1 MKRHIASVIV
11 LLALAYFAAPVFA
24 QHRFDVTIEG
34 PWILYEVKKFD
45 GTNSMLV
52 AIAPDVPGHHHPA
65 ITTGDGIPI
74 DVYGVYCVAFL
85 DGSGNDGSCKPN
97 GKAWPAPSSGSGT
110 YDQPQFV
117 PVKAYGG
124 NLSWP
129 NVQSS
134 AWAFLLPVPDSIS
147 NDGIDPNMTFRSSFG
162 ASSVT
167 GAPSAIGVQLHY
179 NNGPSKFNLFACT
192 QTPSNATCTTAKN
205 SNLPNSGTL
214 RITMK
219 AQEHADAND
228 PCDYHIRMAHH
239 SMLAFLD
246 PTPLALGGSP
256 KQNVNQNVAYMESAI
271 APSGCRDCD
280 PQLDSIPSSCAYG
293 LGYGHAQ
300 MSNLE
305 SVARKREFHYV
316 SDSISL
322 PDLGTQLDSFGKLVG
337 QLNLDYILTL
347 EAKKDTHQTEGKNQ
361 KSIFKDSKSGNSGD
375 VSCAPLDSLGADLK
389 GKFPTLSELV
399 CVQRGL
405 EKNLRMLES
414 GRCSEKNST
423 ATGRVDL
430 NCDDARNS
438 ALAQGRGLM
447 VEVQELMFSATSGKD
462 CRAPLMMLQTP

>member
-11 LLALAYFAAPVFA
+11 SLALICSAAPAFA

-52 AIAPDVPGHHHPA
+52 AIAPDVPGHYHPA
-65 ITTGDGIPI
+65 ITTGDGMPI

-85 DGSGNDGSCKPN
+85 DGTGNDGSCKPN
-97 GKAWPAPSSGSGT
+97 GKAWPAPSSGAGT
-110 YDQPQFV
+110 YDQQQFV

-124 NLSWP
+124 NLSWS

-134 AWAFLLPVPDSIS
+134 AWAFVLPIPDSIS
-147 NDGIDPNMTFRSSFG
+147 NDGIDPNMTFRTSFG
-162 ASSVT
+162 ASSVN
-167 GAPSAIGVQLHY
+167 APSAIGVQLHY
-179 NNGPSKFNLFACT
+179 NDGPSKFNLFVCT
-192 QTPSNATCTTAKN
+192 QAPSNATCTTSKN

-219 AQEHADAND
+219 AQEHADADD

-239 SMLAFLD
+239 SMLALLD
-246 PTPLALGGSP
+246 PTSLALGGSP
-256 KQNVNQNVAYMESAI
+256 RQNVNQNVAYMESAI
-271 APSGCRDCD
+271 APDGCRDCD

-300 MSNLE
+300 MRNLE

-316 SDSISL
+316 SNSISL
-322 PDLGTQLDSFGKLVG
+322 PDLGTQLGSFGKLVG
-337 QLNLDYILTL
+337 QLNLDYVLTL
-347 EAKKDTHQTEGKNQ
+347 EEKKNTHQTEGKNQ
-361 KSIFKDSKSGNSGD
+361 KAIIKDSKSGNSGD
-375 VSCAPLDSLGADLK
+375 VSCVALDSLGADLR
-389 GKFPTLSELV
+389 GKFPTLSQLV

-430 NCDDARNS
+430 NCDDGRNS

-462 CRAPLMMLQTP
+462 CRAAIMMLQTP